1 MAYVTYK
8 CNIPIRLDRYLNI
21 NYKITHGIIEKFLRK
36 GLIKVSGC
44 RCKANLR
51 LNKGVTVYIADSI
64 VNGTSFRGRA
74 KKKKNQFS
82 NKIINF
88 TNKYFSSWVIYEDKN
103 IIAINKP
110 GNISTQGGT
119 NVDLSIDHILQY
131 LNHTTLEKFRLVH
144 RLDKKTSGILLIAKN
159 RESAIKL
166 TKAFK
171 ESKIKKIYIAVLKGV
186 VLKEKGTI
194 TSIIDG
200 KKSITN
206 YFLVKQKSPD
216 INLVIFK
223 PITGRKHQLR
233 KHALE
238 LGCRIIGDSSKKN
251 EPMLL
256 HALEISIDKEVMGS
270 EITIKTEI
278 PKIFDI

>member
-44 RCKANLR
+44 KCKANFR
-51 LNKGVTVYIADSI
+51 LNKGDTIYIVDSI
-64 VNGTSFRGRA
+64 VNDTSGRA
-74 KKKKNQFS
+74 KKNKNQFS

-88 TNKYFSSWVIYEDKN
+88 TNKYFNNWVIYEDKN

-119 NVDLSIDHILQY
+119 NVNLSIDYILQY
-131 LNHTTLEKFRLVH
+131 LNHTTTEKFRLVH

-159 RESAIKL
+159 REAAIKL

-171 ESKIKKIYIAVLKGV
+171 ESKIKKIYISILKGLL
-186 VLKEKGTI
+186 LKKEGTI

-200 KKSITN
+200 KKSTTN

-216 INLVIFK
+216 INLVIFR

-270 EITIKTEI
+270 EITIKTKI